1 MEQVKIE
8 LAAPTHDAFAAFA
21 DEVAE
26 HLPDAEVT
34 FQDRPIMGD
43 PYAIV
48 KVKQEY
54 GHYPLIVEAHD
65 ELVIGPENVSVA
77 KSWEEWI

>member
-1 MEQVKIE
+1 MEQIKIE
-8 LAAPTHDAFAAFA
+8 LLAPTHEAFAAFA
-21 DEVAE
+21 DEIAE

-34 FQDRPIMGD
+34 FQDRPIMGE

-54 GHYPLIVEAHD
+54 GFYPLVVEAGDH
-65 ELVIGPENVSVA
+65 LKIGPENVSVGRA
-77 KSWEEWI
+77 WL

>member
-26 HLPDAEVT
+26 HLPDAVVI

-48 KVKQEY
+48 QVKQEF
-54 GHYPLIVEAHD
+54 GFYPLVVEAHD
-65 ELVIGPENVSVA
+65 HLIIGPENVSVGRA
-77 KSWEEWI
+77 WL